1 MKNNDLN
8 ELDKVILVSLG
19 IFTFIITMIFV
30 IHHIYVK

>member
-8 ELDKVILVSLG
+8 ELDKVILVVLG
-19 IFTFIITMIFV
+19 IFTFIITISFV